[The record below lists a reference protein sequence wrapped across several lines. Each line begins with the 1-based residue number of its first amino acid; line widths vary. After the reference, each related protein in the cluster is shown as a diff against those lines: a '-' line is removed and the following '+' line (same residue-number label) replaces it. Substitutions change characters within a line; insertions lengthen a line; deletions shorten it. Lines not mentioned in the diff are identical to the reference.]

1 VGVRYL
7 KSASTKRKLICR
19 SD

>member
-19 SD
+19 SG

>member
-7 KSASTKRKLICR
+7 KSASTKRKLIGR